1 MIVGLGGGDAVA
13 GVDEYDTVCSG
24 AGDDVVRAHGG
35 RDVDLGPG
43 DDRFT
48 GSASRVLAGTGDDTI
63 RVNAGAGD
71 LYGGQGQRLHRPNTG
86 NQSHVPDRGPVRQP

>member
-1 MIVGLGGGDAVA
+1 MDRCFALAATIIATSGDELQRGNPQHDVIVGRAGDDTVA

-43 DDRFT
+43 TDFT
-48 GSASRVLAGTGDDTI
+48 GERVAGTGQ
-63 RVNAGAGD
+63 
-71 LYGGQGQRLHRPNTG
+71 YG
-86 NQSHVPDRGPVRQP
+86 

>member
-1 MIVGLGGGDAVA
+1 MV

-48 GSASRVLAGTGDDTI
+48 GSASRVLAALTI
-63 RVNAGAGD
+63 V
-71 LYGGQGQRLHRPNTG
+71 LTKFVPNG
-86 NQSHVPDRGPVRQP
+86 L